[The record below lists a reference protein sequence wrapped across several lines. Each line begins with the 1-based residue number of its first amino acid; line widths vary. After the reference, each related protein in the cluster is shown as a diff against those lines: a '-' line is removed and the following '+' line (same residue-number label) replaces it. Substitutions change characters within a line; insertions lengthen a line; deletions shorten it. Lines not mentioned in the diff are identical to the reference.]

1 MKRIII
7 ICVSLFC
14 LALVI
19 CIVLGISHSSS
30 VFHHNASKLTE
41 EYTGEYDYFYH
52 SRKMLKDVQ
61 ESPTEFVTPDDLT
74 KIEENTFGN
83 YNELRKIYI
92 SRNIRNIDAKAFI
105 HCNNLDSIIVD
116 SRNKYYISRGNCLI
130 EKSTNTLVVGSKNSI
145 IPKGV
150 TTIGKYAFSGCQGL
164 KDIEFPEGVTTIQ
177 SSCFDRCKDLA
188 SIKIP
193 KSVERIDSGNV
204 FSQCANLKSITVDKD
219 NQFYDSRDN
228 CNCIISTHDN
238 TIITGCNNSIVP
250 KSAKAIGKNAF
261 RGCTKLSQLNIPANS
276 VKEIGINAFADCSA
290 LKRIMLP
297 DGVKEIKPLA
307 FANCRSVKEVFISK
321 SVERIGI
328 EYIIGLQGLA
338 NHEVAMR
345 DVFLNC
351 DSIKSIVVDKRSP
364 HFDSRK
370 NCNCI
375 IKGNLLIR
383 GCNNSSIPEGVE
395 YISPNAFRNCN
406 DILTLIFPKSLRSIS
421 GHAFYNCSNIRKIEC
436 KGNRIIEI
444 YNDTFVPDL
453 FFYKKCYL
461 FVPENM
467 TRKYREHELWG
478 HFEHIESIKVSKPL
492 FTRELLINIAST
504 GMLLLLAVI
513 IVIRLIRS
521 RREKIIYRRK

>member
-52 SRKMLKDVQ
+52 SRKMQKDVQ

-130 EKSTNTLVVGSKNSI
+130 EKSTNTLVVGCKNSI

-150 TTIGKYAFSGCQGL
+150 TTIGKYAFSGCRGL
-164 KDIEFPEGVTTIQ
+164 KNIKIPEGVTTIQ
-177 SSCFDRCKDLA
+177 SSCFDRCKNLA

-204 FSQCANLKSITVDKD
+204 FSQCVNLKSITVDKD

-228 CNCIISTHDN
+228 CNAVIYKNSNRLLFGCCNTYIPDTVTAIDN
-238 TIITGCNNSIVP
+238 
-250 KSAKAIGKNAF
+250 NAF
-261 RGCTKLSQLNIPANS
+261 YACRNLKSINIPASVTSIGYYAFNHCFDLTDVYYSGSQNQWNQIPAALDYYTNFSTNTSLDAATIHFNS
-276 VKEIGINAFADCSA
+276 QKNKTGDVNLDGRVNINDATYIQYYLASIRPLSNEQLELADIDFSEIVD
-290 LKRIMLP
+290 
-297 DGVKEIKPLA
+297 IKDVTRMQKNLA
-307 FANCRSVKEVFISK
+307 
-321 SVERIGI
+321 
-328 EYIIGLQGLA
+328 YIL
-338 NHEVAMR
+338 
-345 DVFLNC
+345 
-351 DSIKSIVVDKRSP
+351 
-364 HFDSRK
+364 
-370 NCNCI
+370 
-375 IKGNLLIR
+375 
-383 GCNNSSIPEGVE
+383 
-395 YISPNAFRNCN
+395 
-406 DILTLIFPKSLRSIS
+406 
-421 GHAFYNCSNIRKIEC
+421 
-436 KGNRIIEI
+436 
-444 YNDTFVPDL
+444 
-453 FFYKKCYL
+453 
-461 FVPENM
+461 
-467 TRKYREHELWG
+467 
-478 HFEHIESIKVSKPL
+478 
-492 FTRELLINIAST
+492 
-504 GMLLLLAVI
+504 
-513 IVIRLIRS
+513 
-521 RREKIIYRRK
+521 